1 MKGYSAVKA
10 HGTFYMVVV
19 VDVNAFKEFKNDKE
33 MAEKLLEE

>member
-19 VDVNAFKEFKNDKE
+19 VDINKFKEFKNDKE
-33 MAEKLLEE
+33 IA